1 MIYTPRIIGDPVF
14 ASISRA
20 HPALL
25 TCEVA
30 EFLSPSEPGIAGDF
44 QFPPQLVI
52 ECMYARDWSLDCS
65 ITSPGPTINKT
76 AETLTSPTESWRD
89 ELSLG
94 LPLIYNAN
102 EFESS
107 SGGDK
112 SSSVGIELNRNFV
125 FGWSEGNW
133 WPGINVRVQGVENT
147 ETETPLKF
155 ASAGAGTF
163 GGEPNYDGAAS
174 GLTLTI
180 AGVVLPFRYSTN
192 NPPVGGGTISGSITL
207 TPLNYLEVL

>member
-30 EFLSPSEPGIAGDF
+30 EFLSSSEPGIAGDF
-44 QFPPQLVI
+44 QIPPQLVI
-52 ECMYARDWSLDCS
+52 ACMYARDWSLDCS

-76 AETLTSPTESWRD
+76 GEILTSPVESWLD
-89 ELSLG
+89 WLSSG
-94 LPLIYNAN
+94 LPINYDA
-102 EFESS
+102 FESEQGPPRKD
-107 SGGDK
+107 SGLT
-112 SSSVGIELNRNFV
+112 ILLNRTPV
-125 FGWSEGNW
+125 FEWSEGNW
-133 WPGINVRVQGVENT
+133 WPGINVHVSGVVSASE
-147 ETETPLKF
+147 EVTPGAF
-155 ASAGAGTF
+155 ASAGVGTF
-163 GGEPNYDGAAS
+163 GASPNFDGAES

-192 NPPVGGGTISGSITL
+192 NPPVDGGTISGFITL